1 MTKWVVKR
9 IQKKKA
15 IRWKITQLP
24 LPKEDSVWQTK
35 INHQFSGTNLK
46 ARCCEWRQ
54 TKKYNEFS
62 ATLFIDTIFRRLKSH
77 NSDANVVAKSNLPF
91 FYIFS
96 PHKRVW
102 NEQNRLFA
110 FWSFLLIWVLLLL
123 LLCDA
128 IISIRKITFL
138 YLLHSIFFFFVLL
151 RAILSLRAFERAT
164 TREQQKEKKNKNN
177 DRRKIR
183 RRRRIKQEKNAP
195 NESKIS
201 PEALYVLLCVCIISS
216 SFFVSL
222 SLSFML
228 LAVSAFYSS
237 TFLGNIHSSG
247 GLRMSIYTNSKE

>member
-123 LLCDA
+123 LCDA

-177 DRRKIR
+177 DRRKK

>member
-123 LLCDA
+123 LCDA

-201 PEALYVLLCVCIISS
+201 PEALYVLLCVC
-216 SFFVSL
+216 V
-222 SLSFML
+222 
-228 LAVSAFYSS
+228 
-237 TFLGNIHSSG
+237 
-247 GLRMSIYTNSKE
+247 